1 MYIGS
6 HSYLPLTASYL
17 HFQQDHTEFSL
28 PSSQWWHRAPSHF
41 HIIGADGDGN
51 MVCTLATGRYG
62 LVYHRALS
70 GIAELFHLPVKF
82 VDVDQL
88 VRTRCSRWSVMN
100 LRLIVGRLFP
110 AMQMKAAFAVLRPLL
125 TGASLPQAANR
136 RDQL

>member
-17 HFQQDHTEFSL
+17 HFQQREIEFSF
-28 PSSQWWHRAPSHF
+28 PSPQWWHRTPSHF

-62 LVYHRALS
+62 LVYLRALS
-70 GIAELFHLPVKF
+70 GIAEMFHLPVQTI
-82 VDVDQL
+82 DVDQL
-88 VRTRCSRWSVMN
+88 VRTNCSRWSVLN
-100 LRLIVGRLFP
+100 LRLLMGRIFP

-125 TGASLPQAANR
+125 TGSSLLQAANR
-136 RDQL
+136 RDHL